1 MCDKIRGSVAISVL
15 SKSTVC
21 FYELLHR
28 DLVRTEYKCY
38 IMVKA
43 IPLPKQEEQ
52 EDELPNFEPTSEEE
66 SKPPVDPKDAW
77 RLPTFQEIEEELRE
91 TIKKKGVHPVDPIS
105 IALKQNPITV
115 KDVNKAWIKI
125 AQMRGMEETAL
136 LKLFKKTN
144 SK

>member
-1 MCDKIRGSVAISVL
+1 M
-15 SKSTVC
+15 C
-21 FYELLHR
+21 FYELFHR

-43 IPLPKQEEQ
+43 IPLTKQEMRDDDSLPDFEAADKEP
-52 EDELPNFEPTSEEE
+52 EDT
-66 SKPPVDPKDAW
+66 KDAW
-77 RLPTFQEIEEELRE
+77 KLSSFKEIEEDLRDI
-91 TIKKKGVHPVDPIS
+91 IKKKGVHPVDPIS
-105 IALKQNPITV
+105 IALKQNPIPV
-115 KDVNKAWIKI
+115 KDVNTEWIKI